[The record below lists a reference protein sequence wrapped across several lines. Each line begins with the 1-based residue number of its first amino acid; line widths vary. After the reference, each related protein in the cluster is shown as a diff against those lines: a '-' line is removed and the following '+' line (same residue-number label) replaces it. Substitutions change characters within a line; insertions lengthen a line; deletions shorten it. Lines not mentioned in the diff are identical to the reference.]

1 MKVMVWLVMALAT
14 LAVLGLGGCA
24 NKGDSG
30 RNQAKVACPP
40 TDSGRILTCLSERQQ
55 LTRQQFKEAYKV
67 ASTRPAGGDAEAT
80 LELVCLSLH
89 RYAGYRQFKSGVE
102 SLARYLETRP
112 EDGPRLQ
119 GIHDLMLRIER
130 EKTSKKVA
138 GARILDEKEELEVGN
153 RELQERNEVLE
164 KGSAADQARIR
175 ELQQQIEELKNIET
189 IIKTR
194 ER

>member
-1 MKVMVWLVMALAT
+1 MKVKVGLVMVLAA

-24 NKGDSG
+24 DKGASDQG
-30 RNQAKVACPP
+30 QVKVACPP
-40 TDSGRILTCLSERQQ
+40 PDSGRILTCLSERQQ
-55 LTRQQFKEAYKV
+55 LSRQQFKAAYKA
-67 ASTRPAGGDAEAT
+67 ASTGAAGGDTAAT
-80 LELVCLSLH
+80 LELICLSLH
-89 RYAGYRQFKSGVE
+89 RYATSRQFKAGSE
-102 SLARYLETRP
+102 ALAKYLKTHP

-119 GIHDLMLRIER
+119 GIHGLMLRIER

-138 GARILDEKEELEVGN
+138 GAKILDEKEELETGN
-153 RELQERNEVLE
+153 RELQERNEALE